1 MFIGS
6 PRQGSIFFNTMMI
19 FLIAM
24 MIITATTQKLKTT
37 QQDYLLLERQ
47 YRRAIMKE
55 LPTNSQVKF
64 LESENA

>member
-1 MFIGS
+1 
-6 PRQGSIFFNTMMI
+6 MMI